1 MTIQLSGV
9 CRLNIISWAKVTLL
23 FLKKKFLVCLRTLIA
38 AQMSHVAHEPLQ
50 W

>member
-23 FLKKKFLVCLRTLIA
+23 FLKKNFKLIA